1 MKVVAEI
8 TKWPTKNHSP
18 EGKIIEVLGKIG
30 APGVDILSVM
40 RQYDLSEH
48 PI

>member
-30 APGVDILSVM
+30 APWRRYFISNA
-40 RQYDLSEH
+40 S
-48 PI
+48 I